1 MADLD
6 YEQLLKRVDSKYT
19 LVIAA
24 AKRARQLMSGE
35 KVLVRARGRKP
46 VTIALEELASGRLR
60 CERLRSGL
68 K

>member
-1 MADLD
+1 MVELD
-6 YEQLLKRVDSKYT
+6 YEQLLKMADSKYT
-19 LVIAA
+19 VVIAA

-35 KVLVRARGRKP
+35 KVLVRAKGKKP

-60 CERLRSGL
+60 YERLRSGL